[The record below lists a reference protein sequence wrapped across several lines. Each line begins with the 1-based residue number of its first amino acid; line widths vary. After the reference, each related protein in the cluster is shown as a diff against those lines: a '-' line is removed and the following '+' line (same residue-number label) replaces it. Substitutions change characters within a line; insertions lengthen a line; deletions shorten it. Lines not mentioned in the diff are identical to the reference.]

1 MARGGDVP
9 AAATVARES
18 SMSGH
23 ESDLEISGRVRSG
36 VPDRN
41 TEAAMPP
48 VHAPELS
55 ARAIADGRTGALDTP
70 SVVHRQTMA
79 GNASV
84 SRLIED
90 EQAPD
95 KVKSVVGQG
104 GGDRLDPTIARSM
117 GERMGEDFSDV
128 RIHAGGTASESAQ
141 AVNAHAYTVGNDVV
155 FGSGQYD
162 PSSQAGLK
170 TLAHELTHVVQ
181 QRDGAVS
188 GSDIGGGLAV
198 SDPSDRFERDASSN
212 ADRIMSGATPSPAP
226 AMAAQRHAEDDMAG
240 DVAQRAI
247 AIENVAG
254 EDEEEEAGSG
264 AGYIAQRE
272 EEVEEE
278 EIPS

>member
-1 MARGGDVP
+1 
-9 AAATVARES
+9 
-18 SMSGH
+18 MSGH
-23 ESDLEISGRVRSG
+23 ESDLEIPGRVRSG

-41 TEAAMPP
+41 TEAVMPP

-70 SVVHRQTMA
+70 SVVHLQALA

-104 GGDRLDPTIARSM
+104 GGERLDPTIARSM

-128 RIHAGGTASESAQ
+128 RIHAGRTAAESAH

-155 FGSGQYD
+155 FRSGQFD
-162 PSSQAGLK
+162 ASSPTGQR

-181 QRDGAVS
+181 QRSGPVDGSPAP
-188 GSDIGGGLAV
+188 GGINL
-198 SDPSDRFERDASSN
+198 SSPSDRFEQAADKN
-212 ADRIMSGATPSPAP
+212 ADAVMSGAPSEAEPDET
-226 AMAAQRHAEDDMAG
+226 AQRTVQRAAED
-240 DVAQRAI
+240 
-247 AIENVAG
+247 EL
-254 EDEEEEAGSG
+254 EDEEAT
-264 AGYIAQRE
+264 AT
-272 EEVEEE
+272 
-278 EIPS
+278 